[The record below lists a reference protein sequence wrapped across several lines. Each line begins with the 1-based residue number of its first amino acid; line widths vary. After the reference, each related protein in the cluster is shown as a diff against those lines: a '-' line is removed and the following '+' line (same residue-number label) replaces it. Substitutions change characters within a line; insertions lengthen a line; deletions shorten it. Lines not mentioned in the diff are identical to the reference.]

1 MIGCTLVRVLSGR
14 RLSGT
19 IVETEAYR
27 GSRDP
32 ASHAFRGET
41 ARNAVMFGEAGHAY
55 VYFTY
60 GSSFCLNLTTEAGS
74 APGAVLIRGVQPLEG
89 IGEMVR
95 NRGVEDLERVA
106 DGPGKLTRAF
116 LIDRSLNG
124 EDLVKSQL
132 LFVEGGVSSHRV
144 RRSPRIGVTRG
155 SERKWRF
162 YLEGS
167 RYISRNKGR
176 RIAQNP

>member
-1 MIGCTLVRVLSGR
+1 M
-14 RLSGT
+14 
-19 IVETEAYR
+19 
-27 GSRDP
+27 
-32 ASHAFRGET
+32 
-41 ARNAVMFGEAGHAY
+41 
-55 VYFTY
+55 
-60 GSSFCLNLTTEAGS
+60 
-74 APGAVLIRGVQPLEG
+74 EG

-106 DGPGKLTRAF
+106 DGPGKLTRA
-116 LIDRSLNG
+116 LLVDRSFNG

-132 LFVEGGVSSHRV
+132 LFVEGGVNSHRV

-155 SERKWRF
+155 SEREWRF